1 MAEESVRDIA
11 KLDLPFGRIA
21 TVREVTF
28 ESGLRMLRLVLR
40 EGNRITQIDLDD
52 ASAAA
57 LGKALSDNAGTPE
70 T

>member
-28 ESGLRMLRLVLR
+28 ESGLRMRRLVLR
-40 EGNRITQIDLDD
+40 EGHRITQVDLDD
-52 ASAAA
+52 ASVTA
-57 LGKALSDNAGTPE
+57 LCRALSDSAGTPE

>member
-1 MAEESVRDIA
+1 MAEDTLKDIA
-11 KLDLPFGRIA
+11 QLDLPFGRIA

-40 EGNRITQIDLDD
+40 EGNRITQVDLDG

-57 LGKALSDNAGTPE
+57 LGKVLFDNAGAPE